1 MRSVIA
7 ITLIICIVSCQSMP
21 FFPILV
27 MMPMINCD
35 YVIPYP
41 HLKLLH
47 VCLIFYMFF
56 NYTYVSLINKRPSD
70 LDGHLSPIFLSLTR
84 QRVLCLQ
91 FKLQNVFLDSSD
103 CNPAIIV

>member
-1 MRSVIA
+1 MQKIIYVVSLKSRRTIACTGIGFHFMRSVIA

-27 MMPMINCD
+27 MMPMINGD

-47 VCLIFYMFF
+47 VCLIFYMFYNF
-56 NYTYVSLINKRPSD
+56 IT
-70 LDGHLSPIFLSLTR
+70 
-84 QRVLCLQ
+84 C
-91 FKLQNVFLDSSD
+91 
-103 CNPAIIV
+103 